1 MSRYLARRL
10 AQTVVV
16 LFLVLSFVFVAG
28 RMIGD
33 PAILLLGPEAS
44 LEDIQR
50 VRSQMGLEDPLLEQ
64 YTRFLSGAARG
75 DFGVTFRYGFAVPD
89 VANPH
94 ATGTPTMPLV
104 LERLPATFRL
114 AAWAMGIALVTS
126 LILGA
131 LAAMYPRSWL
141 DRTINVFS
149 LGGISMVDFWLGFML
164 ILLVSLQLGWLPTS
178 GYGGLRFVL
187 LPALTLAVR
196 PIGRITQLIRSA
208 LLDELAKP
216 YVEAARAKGLSD
228 SRIVFGHALKNAS
241 IPVSTM
247 VGDELSNILTGTIVV
262 EVVFAWPG
270 IGSLL
275 VEALS
280 RRDLPLVEA
289 TIFVLALTVI
299 MVNLVVDLTYTRLD
313 PKVRF
318 S

>member
-1 MSRYLARRL
+1 MKRYLARRL
-10 AQTVVV
+10 GQTLVV
-16 LFLVLSFVFVAG
+16 LLLVLSFVFVAG

-50 VRSQMGLEDPLLEQ
+50 VRQQMGLEDPLWEQ
-64 YTRFLSGAARG
+64 YTRFIGGAVQG

-114 AAWAMGIALVTS
+114 AAWAMGIALVVS
-126 LILGA
+126 LVLGA
-131 LAAMYPRSWL
+131 LGAIYPRSLL
-141 DRTINVFS
+141 DRGISVFS
-149 LGGISMVDFWLGFML
+149 LGGISMVDFWLGFMFIL
-164 ILLVSLQLGWLPTS
+164 IVSVQLGWLPTS
-178 GYGGLRFVL
+178 GYGGFRFVI

-196 PIGRITQLIRSA
+196 PIGRITQLVRSA

-216 YVEAARAKGLSD
+216 YIEAARAKGLSEP
-228 SRIVFGHALKNAS
+228 RVVFGHALKNAA
-241 IPVSTM
+241 IPISTL

-262 EVVFAWPG
+262 EIVFAWPG

-299 MVNLVVDLTYTRLD
+299 VVNLVVDLTYTRLD